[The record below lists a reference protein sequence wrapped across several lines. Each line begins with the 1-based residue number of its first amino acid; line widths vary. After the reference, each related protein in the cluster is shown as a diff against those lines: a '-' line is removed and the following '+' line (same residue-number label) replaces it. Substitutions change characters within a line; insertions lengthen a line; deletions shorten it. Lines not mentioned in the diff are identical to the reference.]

1 MNNDLTKKY
10 YKISE
15 VAEIAGI
22 PTSTLRFWEQRFTVI
37 KPRRNDHGQRFYTPD
52 DIEKI
57 RMVYFLVKEKGMK
70 LEAAEQELKRNS
82 SGINRRCEAI
92 ETLTRLRDQIKGVLA
107 VLDKRYN
114 RVRSV

>member
-1 MNNDLTKKY
+1 MNNDLSKKY

-22 PTSTLRFWEQRFTVI
+22 PCSTLRFWESRFTVI
-37 KPRRNDHGQRFYTPD
+37 KPRRNDRGTRFYTPE

-57 RMVYFLVKEKGMK
+57 RMVHFLVKEKGMK
-70 LEAAEQELKRNS
+70 LEAAEQEIKRN
-82 SGINRRCEAI
+82 GDGVNRRCEAI
-92 ETLTRLRDQIKGVLA
+92 ETLTNLRNQISDVLA
-107 VLDKRYN
+107 ILNKRYN